1 MKQRP
6 PVFDDRP
13 AQRLKLS
20 EQEQQ
25 LIEVIRENADDD
37 CFRLLLERQ
46 SGVWEVMLKVP
57 IKGRKKTRHRAW
69 GRIKLYS
76 NLG

>member
-25 LIEVIRENADDD
+25 LIEVIRENAADDGS
-37 CFRLLLERQ
+37 RLLLERQ
-46 SGVWEVMLKVP
+46 SGVWEVMLKMP
-57 IKGRKKTRHRAW
+57 IKGRKNTAPRV
-69 GRIKLYS
+69 G
-76 NLG
+76 

>member
-1 MKQRP
+1 MP
-6 PVFDDRP
+6 PTMV
-13 AQRLKLS
+13 
-20 EQEQQ
+20 
-25 LIEVIRENADDD
+25 
-37 CFRLLLERQ
+37 FRLLLERQ

-57 IKGRKKTRHRAW
+57 IKGEKNTAPRV